1 MRAIFIS
8 YRRDDTEGHAGRLF
22 RDLCEHFGDDAVFLD
37 VAGIELGRD
46 FRVAI
51 DQQVASCGVLLA
63 VIGTHWLTATDSEGK
78 RRLDDPFDF
87 VRLETAAALRREIP
101 VIPVLVHEAQMP
113 RPEQLPDDLKELA
126 FRNSMSLS
134 HTRWDSDVELLAHAL
149 GQFVQR
155 PAGNGSATP
164 HTAAE
169 PAPDPVASAAVPA
182 IPAARR
188 NSTAKTLGLVT
199 LIVTLAGGGFA
210 MFDRARKQAEAVAE
224 VQRLATEQAEARAVQ
239 EAAARAAAEQQARER
254 DATLAQAK
262 TDAAAARDEAVRVRA
277 EAERRAGE
285 REAALARQMAAND
298 KALRDKSQAAQT
310 AQAAEAARAAQAL
323 QIAAATAAAAR
334 AAPAVAS
341 PGNGSAQITAAS
353 CRLIANGVYRV
364 DFAGTA
370 RTTGT
375 AFLFTG
381 SDGLANA
388 QPQPKTALGC
398 GAWVRAANA
407 CTHAP
412 NQPAETRWLVQR
424 EVSFSQ
430 MPTYVKAGLFRDVTR
445 SAEGKLAEA
454 RFAVTC
460 H

>member
-8 YRRDDTEGHAGRLF
+8 YRRDDTEGYAGRLF
-22 RDLCEHFGDDAVFLD
+22 RDLCERFGDDAVFLD

-134 HTRWDSDVELLAHAL
+134 HTRWDSDVELLARAL

-155 PAGNGSATP
+155 PVGNG
-164 HTAAE
+164 
-169 PAPDPVASAAVPA
+169 AAVPHA
-182 IPAARR
+182 APEPVAVPVVPEAPAVSAARR
-188 NSTAKTLGLVT
+188 KSTAKTLGLVT
-199 LIVTLAGGGFA
+199 LVIGLVGGGYA
-210 MFDRARKQAEAVAE
+210 MFDRTRKQADAAAE
-224 VQRLATEQAEARAVQ
+224 VQRVATVQAEARAAQ
-239 EAAARAAAEQQARER
+239 EAIARAAAEQQARER
-254 DATLAQAK
+254 DEALAQAK
-262 TDAAAARDEAVRVRA
+262 TDAAAARDEAAHAKA

-285 REAALARQMAAND
+285 REAALARQMAATD
-298 KALRDKSQAAQT
+298 KALRDKTQAAQV
-310 AQAAEAARAAQAL
+310 AEAARAAQAV

-334 AAPAVAS
+334 AAPVVAS
-341 PGNGSAQITAAS
+341 PGNGSTQITAAS

-388 QPQPKTALGC
+388 QPQPKIALGC
-398 GAWVRAANA
+398 GTWVRASNA

-412 NQPAETRWLVQR
+412 NQPAETRWLAQR

-430 MPTYVKAGLFRDVTR
+430 MPTYVKAGLFRDATH
-445 SAEGKLAEA
+445 STEGKLAEA